1 MADALK
7 CDRCGC
13 FYTFDDKSLRPTANK
28 RYKVGG
34 ICFMSTDG
42 DCLSDMDLCL
52 SCPIKLVRFLKNEVD
67 ILEENE

>member
-1 MADALK
+1 MASALK

-13 FYTFDDKSLRPTANK
+13 FYTFDDKSLRPSMNK

-42 DCLSDMDLCL
+42 DCHSEMDLCL
-52 SCPIKLVRFLKNEVD
+52 DCTIKLVRFLKNEVD
-67 ILEENE
+67 ISEENE

>member
-13 FYTFDDKSLRPTANK
+13 FYAFDDKSLRPSANK

-34 ICFMSTDG
+34 ICFMSTEG
-42 DCLSDMDLCL
+42 DYLPSMDLCL
-52 SCPIKLVRFLKNEVD
+52 ACTLKLVRFLKNEVD
-67 ILEENE
+67 ILEESK